1 VSKQNNWT
9 PEPWADAA
17 DLPSDAQAR
26 NPMIYFGVVVM
37 GQSNYRRAKTC
48 VSACTGM
55 SDPDKEIKAMREVVE
70 ACEKLRSEWTPQH
83 VATTALDFA
92 VVDVILALA
101 ALKAEG
107 EGKNG
112 YRLGRNP
119 GDNVLDAWAT
129 DASGALSRAGGKQ

>member
-1 VSKQNNWT
+1 MSKQNNWT

-55 SDPDKEIKAMREVVE
+55 SDPDKEIKALREVVKAATAVNNQLKSDTDSE
-70 ACEKLRSEWTPQH
+70 LVMSDDFVAIRLRD
-83 VATTALDFA
+83 ALD
-92 VVDVILALA
+92 ALA
-101 ALKAEG
+101 ALEAEG

-112 YRLGRNP
+112 
-119 GDNVLDAWAT
+119 
-129 DASGALSRAGGKQ
+129 